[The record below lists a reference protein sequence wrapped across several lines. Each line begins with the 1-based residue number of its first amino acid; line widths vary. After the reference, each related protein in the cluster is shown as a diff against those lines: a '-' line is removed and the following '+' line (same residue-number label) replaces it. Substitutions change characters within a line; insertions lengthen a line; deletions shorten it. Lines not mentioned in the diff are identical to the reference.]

1 MTSPAPISDDGQKL
15 MTVPAAVNNLRM
27 TQRWLRVQSLV
38 GLALAALAYLMAGGI
53 AAYSSLFGSLAA
65 FLPALLFALIVARR
79 FGADSK
85 AFLRAAVLAEV
96 AKWLLCAAICIAVF
110 VGVKPLAAGWFF
122 VGMGCVILAGWLGLI
137 LSS

>member
-1 MTSPAPISDDGQKL
+1 
-15 MTVPAAVNNLRM
+15 M

-38 GLALAALAYLMAGGI
+38 GLAVAGLAFLLAGRV

-79 FGADSK
+79 FGADSA

-96 AKWLLCAAICIAVF
+96 AKWLFCAAICIAVF
-110 VGVKPLAAGWFF
+110 VFVKPLAAGWFF